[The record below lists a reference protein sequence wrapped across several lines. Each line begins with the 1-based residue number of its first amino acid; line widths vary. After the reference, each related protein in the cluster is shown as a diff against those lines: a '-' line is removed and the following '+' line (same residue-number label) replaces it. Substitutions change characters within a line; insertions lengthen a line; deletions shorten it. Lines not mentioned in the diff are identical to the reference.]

1 MKRLAGKSMRADV
14 AAGIVAGIAGLV
26 VIVAIWVSLVFPA
39 PIVSGGGGSIL
50 SGNDIAL
57 REHEWGFAGGGYAL
71 AKGGP
76 EICANSNNAT
86 MKITLINTG
95 INFHGFQTV
104 RADTGAFVAGL
115 NKTDLLTR
123 GETRHLPIDVGRIAP
138 GSHYYICPVAGQRQK
153 GTVAPCVGQ
162 PPRRASPPH
171 RGQGPAAPHGA

>member
-57 REHEWGFAGGGYAL
+57 REHEWGFAGGGYSL

-86 MKITLINTG
+86 MKITLTNAG
-95 INFHGFQTV
+95 INLHGFQIV
-104 RADTGAFVAGL
+104 SADTGAFVAGL

-123 GETRHLPIDVGRIAP
+123 GETRHITIDVGRIAP
-138 GSHYYICPVAGQRQK
+138 GSYYYVCPVAGRRRKGMIARFVAQRWCC
-153 GTVAPCVGQ
+153 GATT
-162 PPRRASPPH
+162 RRS
-171 RGQGPAAPHGA
+171 HGNVLR